1 MSPRTRRSRGRW
13 AIGIAIAVAVMA
25 VLAVGAEL
33 IARQVVPAM
42 VRAAVVE
49 RLALP
54 ADHPVEVEVEGIV
67 VPQVVAGV
75 LDDVHVTSQDVTV
88 GAFSGDVVAHGRAIP
103 IRADAPADGGTAEV
117 RMTTEQLRSLLATI
131 DGFPADSV
139 ELEAP
144 NVTAAAEVELLG
156 AAIPLGITLEPSAA
170 DGQIVLTPVEG
181 TVAGAAVTADG
192 LRAQFGSLADPILQD
207 RRLCIADLLP
217 AAMTLQSIEVVGD
230 ELAARF
236 DIAGGIID
244 DPALQQNGTC

>member
-33 IARQVVPAM
+33 IARQLVPDM

-54 ADHPVEVEVEGIV
+54 ADHPVDVEVEGILI
-67 VPQVVAGV
+67 PQLIGGS
-75 LDDVHVTSQDVTV
+75 LRDVHLASQDVTI
-88 GAFSGDVVAHGRAIP
+88 GAFTGDVVADGQEIP
-103 IRADAPADGGTAEV
+103 IRADAPAAGGTAEV

-144 NVTAAAEVELLG
+144 NVTAATEVELLG

-181 TVAGAAVTADG
+181 TVAGATVTADG

-207 RRLCIADLLP
+207 RRLCIADSLP
-217 AAMTLQSIEVVGD
+217 AAMTLQSIEVVD
-230 ELAARF
+230 EELIARF